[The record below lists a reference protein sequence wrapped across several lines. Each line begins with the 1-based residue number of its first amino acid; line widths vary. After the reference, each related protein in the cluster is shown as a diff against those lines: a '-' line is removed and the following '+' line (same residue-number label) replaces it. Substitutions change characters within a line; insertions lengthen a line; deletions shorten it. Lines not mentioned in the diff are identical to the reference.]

1 MRGRVRGRVGG
12 RNGGMKRGWG
22 NRRRRKGR
30 RKVWRDGERD
40 ERERKRWTIGEK
52 SAVYLVHPDAANDD
66 IVYSDHHFAPGV
78 VALGPMKHKVT

>member
-1 MRGRVRGRVGG
+1 MGGRVGG
-12 RNGGMKRGWG
+12 RNEGMKRGWG

>member
-1 MRGRVRGRVGG
+1 MGGVGG
-12 RNGGMKRGWG
+12 RIGGRGKESG
-22 NRRRRKGR
+22 RKSGWE
-30 RKVWRDGERD
+30 VWRDGERD

-66 IVYSDHHFAPGV
+66 IVYSDHHFAPRV